1 MKKTLL
7 SITLAACTAMGMM
20 ADEPTAVLTFA
31 SSQVGQSTRLGLVAS
46 DGFQVDWGD
55 GNLIDYTSGAY
66 YTETLKGQT
75 VKLYGD
81 FRQIV
86 ANSVNLTDVNLD
98 GCPNM
103 QQLQMNYNAFPS
115 LNLSHM
121 TNLTGLYAEGGAMT
135 SLDVAGCTALRVL
148 DVSENRIAGTLDC
161 SGMAAL
167 TKLDCGDNLLTTV
180 LLPKQQNIYQVDV
193 RNNLLTSLD
202 VTGLGNVT
210 ELDCQE
216 NRITSL
222 DLTGMT
228 KLEDLYAYDNA
239 IETINISGVPGLK
252 TLSLSDNQIAAID
265 LSTCPN
271 LEGVHLT
278 NNNLSTINLSQN
290 TGVRYL
296 NIGGN
301 QLAELNTTM
310 LSQLSRLTCENNQL
324 TELDLSG
331 NANLYVLYADHNQLS
346 DIDLSVTPRVYDL
359 NLAFNQLANLDLSR
373 HNLYYV
379 QVNDNQLSTLDLS
392 SSNYL
397 YRLAAEN
404 NQLTDVT
411 FASMSYL
418 QGLTLQHNRLT
429 AERLTEI
436 INALP
441 DVTNV
446 DVTEYNQSYAKIFGY
461 DALPGVDGTPAT
473 LKGWQVTG
481 YAPYTAITGVNGD
494 AQVVRTVYYGINGTM
509 MTSEP
514 ESGVYIARDMLVG
527 GQSRTRKV
535 VK

>member
-1 MKKTLL
+1 
-7 SITLAACTAMGMM
+7 M
-20 ADEPTAVLTFA
+20 ALMAQEPTATLTFA
-31 SSQVGQSTRLGLVAS
+31 NSQVGQSTRLGLVAS
-46 DGFQVDWGD
+46 GAFQVDWGD
-55 GNLIDYTSGAY
+55 GTLVDYTSGAY

-75 VKLYGD
+75 MKLYGD
-81 FRQIV
+81 FIQIV
-86 ANSVNLTDVNLD
+86 ANSVNLTNVNLD

-103 QQLQMNYNAFPS
+103 QQLQMNYNAFSS

-121 TNLTGLYAEGGAMT
+121 TNLTGLYAEGGSMT

-148 DVSENRIAGTLDC
+148 DVSENRIGGTLDC

-167 TKLDCGDNLLTTV
+167 TKLDCGDNLLTAV
-180 LLPKQQNIYQVDV
+180 LLPKQQSIYQVDV
-193 RNNLLTSLD
+193 RNNQLTELD

-222 DLTGMT
+222 DLTGMS

-239 IETINISGVPGLK
+239 IESINISGVPALK
-252 TLSLSDNQIAAID
+252 TLSLSDNMIGTID

-278 NNNLSTINLSQN
+278 NNQLTAIDLSQN

-301 QLAELNTTM
+301 QLTELNTTL

-331 NANLYVLYADHNQLS
+331 NSNLYVLYADHNQLS
-346 DIDLSVTPRVYDL
+346 AIDLSVAPSVYDL
-359 NLAFNQLANLDLSR
+359 NLAYNQLSDLDLSQ

-379 QVNDNQLSTLDLS
+379 QVNNNQLSTLDLS
-392 SSNYL
+392 KSSYL
-397 YRLAAEN
+397 YRLAAQD
-404 NQLTDVT
+404 NQLTEVT
-411 FASMSYL
+411 FGSMSYL
-418 QGLTLQHNRLT
+418 QGLTLQHNQLP
-429 AERLTEI
+429 AERWIEI

-441 DVTNV
+441 DVSNV
-446 DVTEYNQSYAKIFGY
+446 SVSEYNQEYAKIFGY

-481 YAPYTAITGVNGD
+481 YAPYTSVEGLSSD
-494 AQVVRTVYYGINGTM
+494 AQVVRCVYYSLDGKVLSHEPASGIYIV
-509 MTSEP
+509 SELL
-514 ESGVYIARDMLVG
+514 SN
-527 GQSRTRKV
+527 GQSRSHKTIK
-535 VK
+535 

>member
-1 MKKTLL
+1 MALV
-7 SITLAACTAMGMM
+7 ACTAMGVL

-31 SSQVGQSTRLGLVAS
+31 NSQVGQSTRLGLVAN
-46 DGFQVDWGD
+46 GNFQVDWGD
-55 GNLIDYTSGAY
+55 GTPVEYSAGAY

-75 VKLYGD
+75 MKLYGD
-81 FRQIV
+81 FIQIV

-103 QQLQMNYNAFPS
+103 QQLQMNYNAFTA

-121 TNLTGLYAEGGAMT
+121 TQLKGLYAEGGSMT

-161 SGMAAL
+161 SGMADL
-167 TKLDCGDNLLTTV
+167 TKLDCGDNLLTAV

-193 RNNLLTSLD
+193 RNNLLTSLN
-202 VTGLGNVT
+202 VTDLAAVT

-252 TLSLSDNQIAAID
+252 TLSLSDNKIAAID

-278 NNNLSTINLSQN
+278 NNQLTAIDLSQN

-301 QLAELNTTM
+301 QLAQLNTTM

-331 NANLYVLYADHNQLS
+331 NANLYVLYADHNQFS
-346 DIDLSVTPRVYDL
+346 DIDLSVAPSVYDL
-359 NLAFNQLANLDLSR
+359 NLAHNQLTELNLSL

-379 QVNDNQLSTLDLS
+379 QVNDNQLTSLDLS
-392 SSNYL
+392 SSSYL
-397 YRLAAEN
+397 YRLAAQE
-404 NQLTDVT
+404 NQLTDIT
-411 FASMSYL
+411 FGSMSYL
-418 QGLTLQHNRLT
+418 QGLTLQHNRLQ
-429 AERLTEI
+429 AERWNEI
-436 INALP
+436 IDALP
-441 DVTNV
+441 DVT
-446 DVTEYNQSYAKIFGY
+446 DVSVSEYNQEYAKIFGY

-481 YAPYTAITGVNGD
+481 YVPYTGVNSLNSD
-494 AQVVRTVYYGINGTM
+494 AQVVRTAYYSIDGTQLDR
-509 MTSEP
+509 EP
-514 ESGVYIARDMLVG
+514 ESGLYIVCDILSN
-527 GQSRTRKV
+527 GQSQSHKV